1 MIDLFRLVQL
11 YDFAAA
17 RDEIQ
22 WIRMEVRLLGDA
34 DSNVFLLSRL
44 FFRVPLLCT
53 VTLRSTISNLF

>member
-1 MIDLFRLVQL
+1 MIELFRLVQL

-34 DSNVFLLSRL
+34 NSNVPYFVDCFLEFLC
-44 FFRVPLLCT
+44 FVP
-53 VTLRSTISNLF
+53 